1 MFFFPKRW
9 DERRT
14 RQIPGFIDK
23 VLSKS
28 CGRWDSIISHCW
40 RPLCILRPY
49 CQRRCT
55 ITLVPTLGVTG
66 AYGFSV
72 SLCTLGDF
80 GIIGVFFLFFWIQLC
95 LYISHSSVCVSVL
108 LCVFAI
114 ICPPLLCL
122 NHNLLHGGFS
132 RLCFLHRATSQLPA
146 GITARRVCH
155 SGGNNLDKSMDFS
168 FFIFFFWNA
177 NQTLN
182 REQFG
187 SARAVSAVR
196 CEAKV
201 KPFRYPLSPREKQ
214 DKNMTRKN
222 ASKNV

>member
-1 MFFFPKRW
+1 MMTVPLSCVFFPKRW

-66 AYGFSV
+66 AYGFSA
-72 SLCTLGDF
+72 LCTLGDF

-122 NHNLLHGGFS
+122 NHNLLHCGFS

-168 FFIFFFWNA
+168 FFLYFFLKCQSDFEQRAIWISLSCLCCEVWGQG
-177 NQTLN
+177 QT
-182 REQFG
+182 F
-187 SARAVSAVR
+187 
-196 CEAKV
+196 
-201 KPFRYPLSPREKQ
+201 
-214 DKNMTRKN
+214 
-222 ASKNV
+222 